1 MPKQPPQPPRPL
13 LQFSLQSLM
22 VVTVLLSLALGVYRQ
37 AGLRALATYGLLL
50 FAVGPWFAHL
60 ASECLPLR
68 SEALRR
74 TIAHAL
80 MLGLF
85 AIGLWSAGEWRES
98 FDGPVA
104 AWILPAALI
113 LWVPQYLAFF
123 VVQMSDSQDPAGK

>member
-1 MPKQPPQPPRPL
+1 MSSSQPQPPRPL

-22 VVTVLLSLALGVYRQ
+22 VVTILLSLGLGVYRH
-37 AGLRALATYGLLL
+37 AGIRALATYGLLL

-60 ASECLPLR
+60 TSECLPVR
-68 SEALRR
+68 SLPLRR

-85 AIGLWSAGEWRES
+85 ALGLWSANQWRES
-98 FDGPVA
+98 FEGPVA
-104 AWILPAALI
+104 AWILPVALI

-123 VVQMSDSQDPAGK
+123 VVRASDS